1 MLIKYA
7 LYAIQFNSLFEEKFD
22 KNESFFIMTARLYFT
37 LGTICHWAYA
47 SQYLKTC
54 ILLPNMVSKARLL
67 LERYQNAIENNCTKI
82 TLHSEFVNRDIA
94 IDTEM
99 KFERARNKKVSANFL
114 KVDILLSILMLGTEA
129 FLLIMWEQSDEKS
142 LFWNVML
149 FLFPPILDA
158 IVSIILVFSACYLA
172 NQVK

>member
-1 MLIKYA
+1 M
-7 LYAIQFNSLFEEKFD
+7 FD

-37 LGTICHWAYA
+37 FGTICHWAYA

-54 ILLPNMVSKARLL
+54 ILLPNMVTKARLL
-67 LERYQNAIENNCTKI
+67 LERYRNTTENHCTKI
-82 TLHSEFVNRDIA
+82 TLHSEFVSREFA

-99 KFERARNKKVSANFL
+99 QIEKTRNKKVSTSFL
-114 KVDILLSILMLGTEA
+114 KVDIILSILMLGTEA
-129 FLLIMWEQSDEKS
+129 FLLIMWEQSHEKS
-142 LFWNVML
+142 LLWNVLL

-172 NQVK
+172 SQVK